1 MGFLLKRDFSLG
13 YQPSVD
19 QRNGPPNAL
28 LRMDN
33 LTLDEQGALALRQ
46 GSSVISGPTS
56 LGTEVRVL
64 FTTTIDGQR
73 IRYAQVDDG
82 IFASVDAGV
91 YTQIQG
97 AYPGSGDIAFAAQLG
112 QVFTAR
118 STQKFKHDGLNTR
131 QWGITTPTAVP
142 SIEAT
147 ESNVLDIS
155 TFNDGES
162 PAWEATEGSVDGDVG
177 RDELANGARV
187 LTPSSE
193 TGRGTIERVYAAE
206 TDLFNYPDGEAGAE
220 EDLFEFY
227 VWISDPSNLDVL
239 TLSIDVNGD
248 DPSTAARFSDDT
260 YYHDFTF
267 DDAVEVK
274 FDDAKLLDDR
284 YDVEGFGRDDVFDRR
299 EKQRIPYLTGRVRR
313 DQVNPTLNSGW
324 AKFSLPRSR
333 FHRSGNTPGKNWTT
347 VKAIQFT
354 ALYRISESVLPGVVK
369 LDQMRFIGG
378 EDHTLNGRYKVR
390 CVLFAD
396 YGTHVVRS
404 APTDFSE
411 EVELKA
417 NGLDVSLAIQGLFD
431 QHVTGGVNDPTVGVE
446 AYLMGGTMDGFYLA
460 ATRNQQDGT
469 ANFTITDSE
478 RTCLI
483 RNTRLVTDNQEPP
496 DDIIAAEPHRQRM
509 IVLTRTELRISQLAN
524 PESFPISLTFPVG
537 NRSFSAYWMQRSGD
551 DIIVGTSIDGF
562 VLEGIG
568 QEFPDGTTDF
578 RLRALGW
585 PEPPVSEAAASG
597 SGMLAYL
604 ASDGPRVVRGAVGGS
619 LRANLDILYQGVTRY
634 SVSPPNIG
642 SAVGRFRFAIWGT
655 RLYAI
660 VPEGSD
666 VSGSRTLHIYDLRRE
681 RWDRRTYPRLFMS
694 LYREP
699 DGKIV
704 AGDDTG
710 SIYQLDVNKP
720 STLSTDEVVSG
731 GAIESQGIPY
741 VAWFPFDDDQKP
753 FIRKEG
759 FDLRAEVESLDDI
772 TLVMLADG
780 NTSLVYDSVTIPGS
794 SDSPYFHPISGAV
807 TADAPITLQFRLSGT
822 SRLFNLKSLGL
833 AYRERPLPR
842 VAWDTGFI
850 DLGVEVPWIRRLMVK
865 ARSAADITANI
876 YFEGAA
882 KVDPLTITVTPNV
895 ETEYPV
901 PVGRF
906 CRGRQPRITLTCAT
920 PFELYWIDVYY
931 HGTGQATEKRRVKVG
946 G

>member
-1 MGFLLKRDFSLG
+1 MGFLLKRDFTLG
-13 YQPSVD
+13 WQPSVD
-19 QRNGPPNAL
+19 QKSGPPTAL

-33 LTLDEQGALALRQ
+33 LTLDEQGILSLRQ
-46 GSSVISGPTS
+46 GSTVISGATP

-64 FTTTIDGQR
+64 FTTTIDAQR
-73 IRYAQVDDG
+73 IRYAQVDG
-82 IFASVDAGV
+82 GVWASVDVGV
-91 YTQIQG
+91 YSQIMG
-97 AYPGSGDIAFAAQLG
+97 AFPGEGDISFAAQLG
-112 QVFTAR
+112 QVFVAR

-131 QWGITTPTAVP
+131 QWGITAPAAVP

-147 ESNVLDIS
+147 ESNVQNIS

-162 PAWEATEGSVDGDVG
+162 PAWEATEGTVEGDVG
-177 RDELANGARV
+177 RDDLANGARV
-187 LTPSSE
+187 IVPDTV
-193 TGRGTIERVYAAE
+193 TGRGTIERVFDTE
-206 TDLFNYPDGEAGAE
+206 TDFFNYDDGEGGAE
-220 EDLFEFY
+220 EDLCEFY
-227 VWISDPSNLDVL
+227 VWISDPSNLDLL
-239 TLSIDVNGD
+239 TLTFDVNGD
-248 DPSTAARFSDDT
+248 DPTTAARFADDT

-299 EKQRIPYLTGRVRR
+299 EKQRIPYLTGRIRR
-313 DQVNPTLNSGW
+313 DQTNPTLNSGW

-333 FHRSGNTPGKNWTT
+333 FHRTGNTPGKNWTT
-347 VKAIQFT
+347 VKAVQFT
-354 ALYRISESVLPGVVK
+354 ALYRISEDIPPGVVK
-369 LDQMRFIGG
+369 LDQLRFIGG

-404 APTDFSE
+404 APTDFSD

-417 NGLDVSLAIQGLFD
+417 NGLRVSLAIGDLFD

-446 AYLMGGTMDGFYLA
+446 AYLMGGTMDGFYLG
-460 ATRNQQDGT
+460 ATRNQAHGT

-496 DDIIAAEPHRQRM
+496 DDIIAALDHRQRM
-509 IVLTRTELRISQLAN
+509 VVLTRTELRISELAN
-524 PESFPISLTFPVG
+524 PESFPIRLTFPVG
-537 NRSFSAYWMQRSGD
+537 NRSFTALWLQRSGD
-551 DIIVGTSIDGF
+551 DIIIGTTIDGF
-562 VLEGIG
+562 TLEGIG

-585 PEPPVSEAAASG
+585 PEPPVSEAVASG

-604 ASDGPRVVRGAVGGS
+604 ASDGPRLVRGAVGGS

-666 VSGSRTLHIYDLRRE
+666 VSASRTLHVYDMRRE
-681 RWDRRTYPRLFMS
+681 RWDRRTYPRAFMS

-699 DGKIV
+699 DGKIL

-710 SIYQLDVNKP
+710 TVYQLDVNKP
-720 STLSTDEVVSG
+720 TTLGWDEVVSG
-731 GAIESQGIPY
+731 GAITTQGIPY
-741 VAWFPFDDDQKP
+741 VGWFPFDDDQKP

-759 FDLRAEVESLDDI
+759 FDLRVEAESLDDI
-772 TLVMLADG
+772 TLQMLTDG
-780 NTSLVYDSVTIPGS
+780 NTALTFDTVTIPGS
-794 SDSPYFHPISGAV
+794 STSPYFHPISPDP
-807 TADAPITLQFRLSGT
+807 TAEAPISIQFRLSGT
-822 SRLFNLKSLGL
+822 SMQFNLKSLGL

-865 ARSAADITANI
+865 ARATANITANI
-876 YFEGAA
+876 YFEGEA
-882 KVDPLTITVTPNV
+882 KVDPLAITVMSNV
-895 ETEYPV
+895 ETEYPL

-906 CRGRQPRITLTCAT
+906 CRGRQPRITLTSSE